1 MNMTS
6 LRAVQRLARSGD
18 TERAWELFEASDL
31 SAAGSVDA
39 LSLKARLIKDKA
51 LKAAGGERA
60 ALFGEARDAYLAA
73 AAVRPATYPLINAA
87 TIELLAGNH
96 DEARRIADHILG
108 MLDSGEHEPETG
120 YWLKAT
126 RAEAHLLHGREAAA
140 RQVLAEAVRAAPA
153 AWEDHA
159 STLRHFRL
167 ILDKMNASSDW
178 LDAFRPPATLHFSGI
193 IHLWPEDE
201 AAPAAIAEAIGAIDP
216 GFAFGALA
224 AGTDIIAAE
233 ELVRRNVDLHV
244 ILPSSVQAFRRD
256 SVGRFGAD
264 WLERFDRLLDQ
275 AGAVETVSEL
285 DEVSE
290 AGIVMGDQIA
300 MGLAIRQAR
309 ILQSHAVAL
318 RIGAPQRNRAA
329 SQQLDTAWEKQ
340 GLPLRRVDVR
350 RSVAPSA
357 QLPSFACEA
366 VVALPDNGPVDV
378 LVAAGGVAGD
388 ARAGYVVVR
397 FADPVAA
404 ARGAI
409 EVASRVSIP
418 LGLDYAAFDPDEA
431 GSDRLDLARIIAR
444 IATPGRIFLSR
455 PIAVALT
462 VLAPDFRCENYG
474 EIATPHGEIALS
486 ILVTG

>member
-96 DEARRIADHILG
+96 DEARRIAVHVLA

-126 RAEAHLLHGREAAA
+126 RAEAHLLHGREEQARQALGEAVAAA
-140 RQVLAEAVRAAPA
+140 PS

-167 ILDKMNASSDW
+167 ILDKMDAPSAW

-193 IHLWPEDE
+193 IHLSPEDE
-201 AAPAAIAEAIGAIDP
+201 AAPAALAEAIEAINP

-244 ILPSSVQAFRRD
+244 VLPSSIQAFRRD
-256 SVGRFGAD
+256 SVGRFGVD

-275 AGAVETVSEL
+275 AGAVEPVGEL

-290 AGIVMGDQIA
+290 AGIVMADQIA

-309 ILQSHAVAL
+309 ILQTHAVAL
-318 RIGAPQRNRAA
+318 RIGTPQGNRTA
-329 SQQLDTAWEKQ
+329 SQQLDAAWEQQ
-340 GLPLRRVDVR
+340 GLPLRRIDAR
-350 RSVAPSA
+350 RSTAPST
-357 QLPSFACEA
+357 QLAAFAREA
-366 VVALPDNGPVDV
+366 VVALPGHGPIDV
-378 LVAAGGVAGD
+378 LLAAGGVAGD
-388 ARAGYVVVR
+388 ARAGYGVVR

-404 ARGAI
+404 ARAATQV
-409 EVASRVSIP
+409 VARAAVPVGI
-418 LGLDYAAFDPDEA
+418 DYVAFDPDEA
-431 GSDRLDLARIIAR
+431 GWDRLEIARVIAR

-455 PIAVALT
+455 PIALALT
-462 VLAPDFRCENYG
+462 LLAPDFHCENYG
-474 EIATPHGEIALS
+474 EIATPHGEVALS